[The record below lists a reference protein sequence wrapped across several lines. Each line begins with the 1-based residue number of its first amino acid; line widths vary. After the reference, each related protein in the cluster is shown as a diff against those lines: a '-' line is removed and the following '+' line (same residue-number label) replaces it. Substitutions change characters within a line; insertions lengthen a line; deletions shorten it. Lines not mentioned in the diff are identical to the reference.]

1 MKRKT
6 VIMMCVLASTLTLA
20 ACAKPE
26 SDNAAISSQSLS
38 AVSTPEEEPVVS
50 GEPTPAL
57 DTEAQE
63 EESSSESGASAESSA
78 DSQETPEETDGSAS
92 GTADSAITPG
102 TTQLDALPIPLGTRM
117 QGTIDAHTYAWFSF
131 STGQEAGATYNIT
144 LINASPDGNAIMVY
158 LYDSDGEELYYG
170 RATENGVPRT
180 ISTDQLSPNTTYYVC
195 LTPAY
200 GGVSMDYSLLV
211 KNPNETSTAYKTA
224 GTLSEAVGSTIT
236 EDGTVVVPGTN
247 PTNAIQLPMD
257 LNVTGT
263 LRDYGN
269 SWFAFTTEN
278 LENTT
283 YKISFAN
290 TLAGSNDLMGYL
302 YDEYGNE
309 LAYERAR
316 NDGQAVTLSTEG
328 LKPDTTYYI
337 ALTPAYGRAQVD
349 YILNI
354 HPSAKEEK
362 PDLVFETPFEI
373 NETQIK
379 FVINEAIFID
389 EAQAKEALKPVA
401 EAILAHPDHS
411 ILIAGTT
418 ATDGTQETCV
428 DLSIRRANAVKDLL
442 INTYGVPE
450 SQLQIVGLG
459 YELDPFERGADRDA
473 NGNFV
478 ESEGKKNRRVVI
490 LDIDDPIAQE
500 LLKTAQ

>member
-1 MKRKT
+1 
-6 VIMMCVLASTLTLA
+6 
-20 ACAKPE
+20 
-26 SDNAAISSQSLS
+26 
-38 AVSTPEEEPVVS
+38 
-50 GEPTPAL
+50 
-57 DTEAQE
+57 
-63 EESSSESGASAESSA
+63 
-78 DSQETPEETDGSAS
+78 
-92 GTADSAITPG
+92 
-102 TTQLDALPIPLGTRM
+102 
-117 QGTIDAHTYAWFSF
+117 
-131 STGQEAGATYNIT
+131 
-144 LINASPDGNAIMVY
+144 
-158 LYDSDGEELYYG
+158 
-170 RATENGVPRT
+170 
-180 ISTDQLSPNTTYYVC
+180 
-195 LTPAY
+195 
-200 GGVSMDYSLLV
+200 MDYSLLV

-337 ALTPAYGRAQVD
+337 ALTRRLRTRPGVD

-379 FVINEAIFID
+379 FVINRSHLHRRGPG
-389 EAQAKEALKPVA
+389 KGSA
-401 EAILAHPDHS
+401 EACGRKRFWRIPDHS

-442 INTYGVPE
+442 INTTAFRNLSFRSWASAMSWIP
-450 SQLQIVGLG
+450 S
-459 YELDPFERGADRDA
+459 
-473 NGNFV
+473 
-478 ESEGKKNRRVVI
+478 SEGQTGMPTETSSNQREKRT
-490 LDIDDPIAQE
+490 DG
-500 LLKTAQ
+500 